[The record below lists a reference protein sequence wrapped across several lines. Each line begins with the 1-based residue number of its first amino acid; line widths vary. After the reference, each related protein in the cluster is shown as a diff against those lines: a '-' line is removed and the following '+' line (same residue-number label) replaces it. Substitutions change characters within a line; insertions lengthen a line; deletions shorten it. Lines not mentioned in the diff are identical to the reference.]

1 MKTQVDD
8 FNVSV
13 RENSQLAISSF
24 KQLQNK
30 MVKERVLQYY
40 PDKETMII
48 PKPGL
53 LSSEKLEI
61 LSRETKA
68 LLDIIVS
75 LPERIFSGDIL
86 KMCTA
91 LGFSEKQYQ
100 LMMSTYQ
107 NKNLIARS
115 DMYFTKD
122 GYKFLEFNVD
132 SSVGGLD
139 IGYLNKSMRSFE
151 FYKPLNNS
159 GKWDYVDPM
168 DILIESINE
177 LAIKIGRNYSDI
189 TIAVMDWDEYLDS
202 YYGTLNYIKLRLK
215 EAGYNVIICSQKEA
229 EFKDNMLTVN
239 GREINILYRA
249 FLCDDALYNPEEVQ
263 AIVQA
268 FQAGNLELLTGFHTE
283 LYGNKGNLVFLS
295 DPNYSHFFTNEELDL
310 VKRCIPWTRF
320 LKDIVTSEDNLDVE
334 GMEYLL
340 KNKDK
345 LVIKATI
352 GYGGNEVFL
361 GWKYNESDWKKIV
374 LDLLN
379 SDIVHVV
386 QERVYPLEEEIPFII
401 EETIDLKKA
410 IICWGL
416 YIINGEFAGA
426 MLRGLPCEQSDVV
439 NLASGAAVTCLFY
452 RS

>member
-1 MKTQVDD
+1 MKTHVDE

-30 MVKERVLQYY
+30 LVKERVLQYY
-40 PDKETMII
+40 SDKETMII

-53 LSSEKLEI
+53 LSGEKLDI
-61 LSRETKA
+61 LSRDTKA

-86 KMCTA
+86 KMCTT

-100 LMMSTYQ
+100 LMMTTYQ

-151 FYKPLNNS
+151 FYKMLKDS
-159 GKWDYVDPM
+159 EKWDYVDPM
-168 DILIESINE
+168 DILIENINE

-202 YYGTLNYIKLRLK
+202 YYGTLNYIKLRLE
-215 EAGYNVIICSQKEA
+215 EAGYNAIICSQKEA
-229 EFKDNMLTVN
+229 ELKDNMLTVN
-239 GREINILYRA
+239 GRKIDILYRA

-268 FQAGNLELLTGFHTE
+268 SQAGNLELLTGFHTE

-295 DPNYSHFFTNEELDL
+295 DPYYSHFFTNEELDL

-320 LKDIVTSEDNLDVE
+320 LKDMVTSEDNLEVE
-334 GMEYLL
+334 GMEYIL

-361 GWKYNESDWKKIV
+361 GWKYNENDWEKAV
-374 LDLLN
+374 LNLLN
-379 SDIVHVV
+379 SDIVYIV
-386 QERVYPLEEEIPFII
+386 QERVYPLEEEIPFVI

-410 IICWGL
+410 IMCWGV
-416 YIINGEFAGA
+416 YIINGGFAGA

-439 NLASGAAVTCLFY
+439 NLKNGAAVTCLFY